1 MSGYLLADVT
11 AINDPGLY
19 ERYQPLVPPSL
30 RAFNGTYLAVTTG
43 RRVRH

>member
-1 MSGYLLADVT
+1 MSGYPVADVT
-11 AINDPGLY
+11 SINDPGLY